1 MLGYLFL
8 VVCYVKL
15 PFVVAMSFP
24 SEIILY
30 IFVIV
35 VFEFLML
42 HGVNWV
48 SQNG

>member
-1 MLGYLFL
+1 MFL

-15 PFVVAMSFP
+15 PLMVAMFFP

-35 VFEFLML
+35 VLEFPML
-42 HGVNWV
+42 HGVN
-48 SQNG
+48 